1 MVYLE
6 LKSLKRF
13 SVDPTIA
20 PHDLVIPNWNPF
32 TALNWLANRAKS
44 GAYLGANYKFFEN
57 SDGYNF
63 ASLEGL
69 YEKAS
74 NPIYSVD
81 TYTQL
86 PRDAVLTPEDRGA
99 SFKDILEISFDDI
112 LDVSDNISSGMYA
125 SKIIEH
131 DIVKREFQI
140 KEFNY
145 NNTFFL
151 YNHLNSGNT
160 GLDHSRADLSLGGS
174 YTNKSDSRINYV
186 PKHYKKHNNFHSY
199 GDNIED
205 TFQIRN
211 SQFSQLDNFRVTFVV
226 AGDSTKTVGDVVK
239 LRIVS
244 PEPMQSSP
252 RTIWD
257 PIYSGNYLVVGLK
270 HMIDPEKFTTTMT
283 AVKDTY
289 ENPITNSTLRLEV

>member
-1 MVYLE
+1 ME
-6 LKSLKRF
+6 LR
-13 SVDPTIA
+13 
-20 PHDLVIPNWNPF
+20 N
-32 TALNWLANRAKS
+32 
-44 GAYLGANYKFFEN
+44 
-57 SDGYNF
+57 
-63 ASLEGL
+63 
-69 YEKAS
+69 
-74 NPIYSVD
+74 
-81 TYTQL
+81 
-86 PRDAVLTPEDRGA
+86 
-99 SFKDILEISFDDI
+99 
-112 LDVSDNISSGMYA
+112 
-125 SKIIEH
+125 
-131 DIVKREFQI
+131 
-140 KEFNY
+140 
-145 NNTFFL
+145 
-151 YNHLNSGNT
+151 
-160 GLDHSRADLSLGGS
+160 
-174 YTNKSDSRINYV
+174 
-186 PKHYKKHNNFHSY
+186 Y

-211 SQFSQLDNFRVTFVV
+211 SQFSQLDNFSVTFVV